1 MVVPVPNDRVEGS
14 TDEDGFTS
22 PDKFQLTL
30 NYMEAIPYHHEVIKN
45 LLARI
50 ETLETMVAS
59 LTK

>member
-14 TDEDGFTS
+14 TDTDGFTS

-30 NYMEAIPYHHEVIKN
+30 NYMEAIPYHHEVIKH
-45 LLARI
+45 LLDRI
-50 ETLETMVAS
+50 EQLEATVAS